1 MRAMM
6 LLYENI
12 FFSFFYFVSSF
23 LLSASI
29 ASIDSVDAH
38 HEYSDH
44 AERPNPAMATL
55 ATLATLYP
63 LPASIQ
69 FTP

>member
-38 HEYSDH
+38 EYSDH
-44 AERPNPAMATL
+44 AELPNPAMATL
-55 ATLATLYP
+55 ATLYP
-63 LPASIQ
+63 LPVSIQ
-69 FTP
+69 YTP